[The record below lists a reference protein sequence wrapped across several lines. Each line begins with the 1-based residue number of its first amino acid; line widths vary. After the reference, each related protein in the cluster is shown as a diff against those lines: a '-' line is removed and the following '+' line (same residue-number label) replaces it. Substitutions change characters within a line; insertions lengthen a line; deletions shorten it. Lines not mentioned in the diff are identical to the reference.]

1 VNDFEI
7 DPPEPVPFWQVDA
20 FTDEPFAGNP
30 AAVVILPGPRPD
42 AWLQSV
48 ALEMNL
54 SETAFLLECEGDWGL
69 RWFTP
74 EVEVDL
80 CGHATLAS
88 AHVLWELGRVAEGEP
103 ITFHTRSGRLVCRN
117 ESDPPYWMDLPAVAV
132 EPVDD
137 DELVAT
143 LRSALGLPTD
153 DGFFEVSRGK
163 WDLLVEVDDESQVVG
178 AKPDLAALAAVDAR
192 GIVVTA
198 LAASDGDIHFM
209 GADFVS
215 RFFGPRVGVPE
226 DPVTGSAHCMLGPYW
241 AERIDLTYVVG
252 YQASRRGGLVHVMLQ
267 GDPSRVT
274 LGGEAVTVAR
284 GELLIYPEESL
295 GRRNG

>member
-1 VNDFEI
+1 MT
-7 DPPEPVPFWQVDA
+7 PPDSGETVGTDAVQPVPFYQVDA
-20 FTDEPFAGNP
+20 FAGEPFAGNP
-30 AAVVILPGPRPD
+30 AAVVLLPGPRPD

-48 ALEMNL
+48 AREMNL

-88 AHVLWELGRVAEGEP
+88 AHVLWELGRVPDDAA
-103 ITFHTRSGRLVCRN
+103 ITFHTRSGKLVCKN
-117 ESDPPYWMDLPAVAV
+117 ESDPPYWMTLPTVNV
-132 EPVDD
+132 EPVE
-137 DELVAT
+137 DEELIAT
-143 LRSALGLPTD
+143 LRSALGLPTGEGD
-153 DGFFEVSRGK
+153 DGFFQVSRGT
-163 WDLLVEVDDESQVVG
+163 WDLLVEVENEEHVTR
-178 AKPDLAALAAVDAR
+178 AKPDLAALAEIDAR

-198 LAASDGDIHFM
+198 LAASDGDIHSM

-241 AERIDLTYVVG
+241 AQRIDLDYVVG

-267 GDPSRVT
+267 KDPSRVSV
-274 LGGEAVTVAR
+274 GGEAVTVAR
-284 GELLIYPEESL
+284 GELLV
-295 GRRNG
+295 